1 MKEFNGLVIY
11 NPSGR
16 AGEYSYW
23 AANFYVGCSNGCT
36 YCYLKKSRGKKVL
49 GGDTAELKKTL
60 KNEIYAMQMFQA
72 ELMANKEELQK
83 CGLFFSFTTD
93 PLLTETIG
101 LTVLA
106 IDFCQKHKVPVK
118 LLSKCAEGMEAIIN
132 ISESSE
138 WDVSKIAIG
147 TTLTGCDE
155 LEPKASPNQYRVVA
169 LQRAKN
175 HGFRTFA
182 SVEPIPVDSFH
193 RALAVIKLAYPWTDL
208 FKIGLESGAKYPKRE
223 IDLFYNAVTTF
234 WETIKPAARIYWK
247 DGFLKAAKI
256 EREELPGYCVERN
269 FNIFGYGTK
278 I

>member
-1 MKEFNGLVIY
+1 MGAINGRVIY
-11 NPSGR
+11 SPKGK
-16 AGEYSYW
+16 ALEYAEN

-36 YCYLKKSRGKKVL
+36 YCYLKKGRGAKVL

-118 LLSKCAEGMEAIIN
+118 LLSKCAEGMEAIIK
-132 ISESSE
+132 ISESSG
-138 WDVSKIAIG
+138 WDVPKIAIG
-147 TTLTGCDE
+147 ATLTGCDE

-182 SVEPIPVDSFH
+182 SVEPIPPGMFD
-193 RALAVIKLAYPWTDL
+193 RAFAVIALAYPFVDL
-208 FKIGLESGAKYPKRE
+208 FKIGLQSGCRYTKRE
-223 IDLFYNAVTTF
+223 TFGFYQDVTEY
-234 WETIKPAARIYWK
+234 WEAHTGQPRIYWK
-247 DGFLKAAKI
+247 HSFVTAAGI
-256 EREELPGYCVERN
+256 DRDTLPGFCVPAN
-269 FNIFGYGTK
+269 YNLFGNE
-278 I
+278 

>member
-1 MKEFNGLVIY
+1 MKEFNGRVIY

-36 YCYLKKSRGKKVL
+36 YCYLKKGRGKKVL

-118 LLSKCAEGMEAIIN
+118 LLSKCAEGMEAIIK
-132 ISESSE
+132 ISESSG

-147 TTLTGCDE
+147 ATLTGCDE

-182 SVEPIPVDSFH
+182 SVEPIPPGMFD
-193 RALAVIKLAYPWTDL
+193 RAFAVIALAYPFVDL
-208 FKIGLESGAKYPKRE
+208 FKIGLQSGCRYTKRE
-223 IDLFYNAVTTF
+223 TFGFYQDVTEY
-234 WETIKPAARIYWK
+234 WEAHTGQPRIYWK
-247 DGFLKAAKI
+247 HSFVTAAGI
-256 EREELPGYCVERN
+256 DRNTLPCFCVLAN
-269 FNIFGYGTK
+269 YNLFGNE
-278 I
+278 